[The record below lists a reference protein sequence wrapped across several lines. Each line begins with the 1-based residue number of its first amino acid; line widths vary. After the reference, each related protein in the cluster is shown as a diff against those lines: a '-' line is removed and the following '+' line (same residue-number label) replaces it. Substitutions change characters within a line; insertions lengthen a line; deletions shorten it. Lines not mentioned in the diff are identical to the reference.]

1 MKHERYESIRRVIS
15 RFPTLIAQFL
25 EKPDYQNE
33 IDFWQETL
41 ASRPA
46 SISDPAHR
54 EAAFPEY
61 LKLYIHELKKI
72 RDTSLKLL
80 EIGPGPV
87 SLLSAGVDQGLFEI
101 TAIDPLAD
109 IYKKIMQQNNLTYP
123 VKPVK
128 GYGERLLKYFEKDSF
143 DIVYSSNALDH
154 TISPRECMVQMSQVV
169 TQGGVIFLEGFLREG
184 SNAAWNGLHQHD
196 LFPENGH
203 LIHCNRAG
211 KRADLASSLPLQC
224 IYEKIMLFKDRSIN
238 AFGYEV
244 PLGLD
249 PRDNWQFRD
258 WYVIVF
264 RKT

>member
-1 MKHERYESIRRVIS
+1 MNLRRYELMRRIITY
-15 RFPTLIAQFL
+15 FPARIAQFFK
-25 EKPDYQNE
+25 KPDYQSE

-41 ASRPA
+41 SGGPA
-46 SISDPAHR
+46 TISDPAYR
-54 EAAFPEY
+54 EAAFPDY
-61 LKLYIHELKKI
+61 LRLCIYELKKSS
-72 RDTSLKLL
+72 DTQLKLL

-109 IYKKIMQQNNLTYP
+109 VYKKLMRQNGLSYP
-123 VKPVK
+123 IKPVK
-128 GYGERLLKYFEKDSF
+128 GCGEKLLKYFDKNSF

-154 TISPRECMVQMSQVV
+154 TISPRECMIQMSQVV
-169 TQGGVIFLEGFLREG
+169 IQGGIIFLEGFLREG
-184 SNAAWNGLHQHD
+184 SAAAWTGLHQHD

-211 KRADLASSLPLQC
+211 IRTDLANGLPLQC
-224 IYEKIMLFKDRSIN
+224 IYEKIMLFKERSIN

-244 PLGLD
+244 PLGIE

-258 WYVIVF
+258 WYVIVY
-264 RKT
+264 KKI